1 MPKALIAGGA
11 GFIGCHL
18 STKLI
23 NTGFKVYCIDN
34 LLTGEKT
41 NINNLLENPNF
52 IFINHDLATPLVSIA
67 DRLEEVDFIFHLASP
82 ASPNKNNE
90 RSYMNLPIET
100 MLVNSLGTY
109 NLLLL
114 AKEKN
119 AKFLFA
125 STSEVYGNPQV
136 SPQPESYF
144 GNVSPNGVRSVYD
157 EGKRFG
163 EAMTF
168 AFMRKYDLDTRII
181 RIFNTYGPYM
191 RKDDGR
197 VVSNFVNQA
206 IAELPITIYGEGLQT
221 RSFCY
226 IDDMID
232 GIISAMMEKGSKGE
246 VYNLGNPNERS
257 IKEIAVII
265 KRLTASNSEFI
276 NEPMPLDD
284 PQRRNPDITKAKTLL
299 KWEPKVDLETGLKR
313 TIEYF
318 RNA

>member
-1 MPKALIAGGA
+1 MQKAIIAGGA

-18 STKLI
+18 ATKLI

-34 LLTGEKT
+34 LLTGAKT
-41 NINNLLENPNF
+41 NITSLLDNPNF
-52 IFINHDLATPLVSIA
+52 IFINHDLTTPLANISNQ
-67 DRLEEVDFIFHLASP
+67 LQEVDFIFHLASP

-90 RSYMNLPIET
+90 KSYMNLPIET

-136 SPQPESYF
+136 SPQPESYL
-144 GNVSPNGVRSVYD
+144 GNVSPNGLRSVYD

-168 AFMRKYDLDTRII
+168 AFLRKYNLDSRII

-197 VVSNFVNQA
+197 VVSNFINQA
-206 IAELPITIYGEGLQT
+206 IMNQPITIYGQGLQT

-226 IDDMID
+226 IDDLIE
-232 GIISAMMEKGSKGE
+232 GIISAMTKENTKGE
-246 VYNLGNPNERS
+246 VFNLGNPNEKT
-257 IKEIAVII
+257 IKEIAEII
-265 KRLTASNSEFI
+265 KILSSSNSTI
-276 NEPMPLDD
+276 SNEPLPPED
-284 PQRRNPDITKAKTLL
+284 PQRRNPDITKAKTHLN
-299 KWEPKVDLETGLKR
+299 WEPKISLEEGLKR

>member
-1 MPKALIAGGA
+1 
-11 GFIGCHL
+11 
-18 STKLI
+18 
-23 NTGFKVYCIDN
+23 
-34 LLTGEKT
+34 
-41 NINNLLENPNF
+41 
-52 IFINHDLATPLVSIA
+52 
-67 DRLEEVDFIFHLASP
+67 
-82 ASPNKNNE
+82 
-90 RSYMNLPIET
+90 

-136 SPQPESYF
+136 SPQPESYL
-144 GNVSPNGVRSVYD
+144 GNVSPNGIRSVYD

-168 AFMRKYDLDTRII
+168 AFMRKYNLDTRII

-197 VVSNFVNQA
+197 VVSNFINQA
-206 IAELPITIYGEGLQT
+206 IAGLPITIYGKGLQT
-221 RSFCY
+221 RSLCY
-226 IDDMID
+226 IDDLID
-232 GIISAMMEKGSKGE
+232 GIISAMMGKNTKGE
-246 VYNLGNPNERS
+246 VCNLGNPNEKS
-257 IKEIAVII
+257 VKEIAKII
-265 KRLTASNSEFI
+265 KKLTGSNSQFT
-276 NEPMPLDD
+276 NEPLPPED
-284 PQRRNPDITKAKTLL
+284 PERRKPDITKAKTLL
-299 KWEPKVDLETGLKR
+299 KWEPKISLEEGLKR